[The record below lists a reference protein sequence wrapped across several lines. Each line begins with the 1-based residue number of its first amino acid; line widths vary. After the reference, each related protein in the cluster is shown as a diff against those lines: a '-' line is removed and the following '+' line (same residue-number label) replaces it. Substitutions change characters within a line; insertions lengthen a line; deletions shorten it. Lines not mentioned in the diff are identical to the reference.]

1 MAKPGVLQIPRS
13 CGEHARSTA
22 LQTSAWSSALPGLLH
37 WALLPAAPGQ
47 PWTRTP
53 AASSALCQ
61 SQGCPS
67 GPWALWHPNALL
79 PGAGH
84 AIPKPGAPWS
94 PQVPTFRRVGVEPGV
109 RACLGVGTALAK
121 VVEPGRIEFK
131 PGIRLRPLLAAH
143 MRGHGAMESEGVGRQ
158 ARRGSG
164 IMACRRLGW
173 RKRGVSLAAAP
184 LFTCQSPGPWI
195 VVVSDPRVARSLEI
209 VTARGAGRLRWLSS
223 ARVQRPLL
231 CSPSPLPARGEG

>member
-1 MAKPGVLQIPRS
+1 MRRARTFHCPSNKRMEQRLAWTAALGAAVGCSRPALDADSGGVLSPVS
-13 CGEHARSTA
+13 E
-22 LQTSAWSSALPGLLH
+22 PGLPIRTMG
-37 WALLPAAPGQ
+37 AVAPQCPASRR
-47 PWTRTP
+47 RTCHPQARCAMIP
-53 AASSALCQ
+53 A
-61 SQGCPS
+61 
-67 GPWALWHPNALL
+67 
-79 PGAGH
+79 
-84 AIPKPGAPWS
+84 
-94 PQVPTFRRVGVEPGV
+94 VPTFRRVGVEPGV